1 MLKRLLMLL
10 PGLLLS
16 ALVQANSSE
25 PEQFAYQAQLT
36 GSNQSLLRLNIPLE
50 VLLEITRQDLG
61 DIRVFDN
68 TGKPLPSL
76 IRKAPRQKDDKHIE
90 LPFHVFSAYLKR
102 HSKVVTTREQNSQ
115 QDQVSEVQIT
125 ETIPVDQASPVY
137 IVELPDKAN
146 GVSIDSIEL
155 EWTHEPE
162 DQMLSIKV
170 EVGNNLDN
178 WRTIHNNKNLTNTN
192 SDKKEWRT
200 INQISKS
207 QKYLRLT
214 PHPSVQSFELQKVV
228 GSYRQTVPETKLWH
242 RLNVLYEMED
252 ESGFYAFEMP
262 AAVKADHL
270 RLIPAS
276 EQSLVGGDLY
286 ASNEDIEH
294 KRRIRS
300 NVQQH
305 NITGSE
311 IKPSPI
317 IDLPRQK
324 YLYWWFKP
332 DRKLDS
338 PPHADIAFP
347 VYEILF
353 LGNDAGPFHLAWG
366 NFETTSLNN
375 DLAGL
380 LSEEQK
386 QASAELVQLR
396 KVEKSGGIARLSAP
410 EKLPW
415 LKWLLWLAMLAAVA
429 ATAKMALSL
438 VRDMKSD

>member
-1 MLKRLLMLL
+1 MDDVATTGSGCTGTAAGGGGVDAGGRGIDAGGGGKQIADRLREQGYYVKIIGFGEGADARQAYKNRRAEMYGKLREFLSPDREEGIFSLPPDSGQLQSELSVLPLQYDSEGRLFLPPKEHRTGGSHQGPSLRQLLGRSPDRADSLALAVWALATVDHSRLLPDDDIVCENCDEFTPEEVAAL
-10 PGLLLS
+10 P
-16 ALVQANSSE
+16 E
-25 PEQFAYQAQLT
+25 EM
-36 GSNQSLLRLNIPLE
+36 
-50 VLLEITRQDLG
+50 
-61 DIRVFDN
+61 
-68 TGKPLPSL
+68 
-76 IRKAPRQKDDKHIE
+76 
-90 LPFHVFSAYLKR
+90 
-102 HSKVVTTREQNSQ
+102 RE
-115 QDQVSEVQIT
+115 
-125 ETIPVDQASPVY
+125 
-137 IVELPDKAN
+137 
-146 GVSIDSIEL
+146 
-155 EWTHEPE
+155 
-162 DQMLSIKV
+162 
-170 EVGNNLDN
+170 
-178 WRTIHNNKNLTNTN
+178 
-192 SDKKEWRT
+192 
-200 INQISKS
+200 
-207 QKYLRLT
+207 
-214 PHPSVQSFELQKVV
+214 
-228 GSYRQTVPETKLWH
+228 
-242 RLNVLYEMED
+242 LYEMED
-252 ESGFYAFEMP
+252 EAGFYAFEMP

-286 ASNEDIEH
+286 ASNEDFEH

-353 LGNDAGPFHLAWG
+353 LGNDAGPFQLAWG
-366 NFETTSLNN
+366 NFETSSLNN

-386 QASAELVQLR
+386 QASVELVQLR
-396 KVEKSGGIARLSAP
+396 KVENSGGIARLSAP

>member
-1 MLKRLLMLL
+1 
-10 PGLLLS
+10 
-16 ALVQANSSE
+16 
-25 PEQFAYQAQLT
+25 
-36 GSNQSLLRLNIPLE
+36 
-50 VLLEITRQDLG
+50 
-61 DIRVFDN
+61 
-68 TGKPLPSL
+68 
-76 IRKAPRQKDDKHIE
+76 
-90 LPFHVFSAYLKR
+90 
-102 HSKVVTTREQNSQ
+102 
-115 QDQVSEVQIT
+115 
-125 ETIPVDQASPVY
+125 
-137 IVELPDKAN
+137 
-146 GVSIDSIEL
+146 
-155 EWTHEPE
+155 
-162 DQMLSIKV
+162 
-170 EVGNNLDN
+170 VGNNLDN
-178 WRTIHNNKNLTNTN
+178 WRTIHNNKNLTNAN

-214 PHPSVQSFELQKVV
+214 PHHSVQSFELQKVV
-228 GSYRQTVPETKLWH
+228 GSYRQAVPETKLWH

-252 ESGFYAFEMP
+252 EPGFYAFEMP

-270 RLIPAS
+270 RLIPANK
-276 EQSLVGGDLY
+276 QSLVVGDLY
-286 ASNEDIEH
+286 ASKDDFEH

-300 NVQQH
+300 NFQQH
-305 NITGSE
+305 NITGSG

-338 PPHADIAFP
+338 PPHAEIAFP

-386 QASAELVQLR
+386 QASAGLVQLR
-396 KVEKSGGIARLSAP
+396 NVENSGGIARLSAP
-410 EKLPW
+410 ERLPW

-438 VRDMKSD
+438 IRDMKSD